1 MARYLLPM
9 YPALTIVSSHT
20 LTNLCGK
27 LNSRITLASKLP
39 AFVIALCLTVPIAV
53 SIKAIRSLEIVPFF
67 TGNHS
72 RRTFLSKL
80 NYYGPMDFVNRMVP
94 SNAKVLSIGEQM
106 CYHLKPDYLSDQ
118 SWDSTEWR
126 RVLSRNSSWE
136 EMNNDLKRQGVTH
149 VIFSPSL
156 FEFIARI
163 GRQGTGGA
171 QYLSSSPKLT
181 AGDPQMIP
189 TDYEVFR
196 NWVTFDHYRAKNLET
211 IYRDNEGFEVLKL
224 K

>member
-1 MARYLLPM
+1 
-9 YPALTIVSSHT
+9 
-20 LTNLCGK
+20 
-27 LNSRITLASKLP
+27 
-39 AFVIALCLTVPIAV
+39 
-53 SIKAIRSLEIVPFF
+53 
-67 TGNHS
+67 
-72 RRTFLSKL
+72 
-80 NYYGPMDFVNRMVP
+80 
-94 SNAKVLSIGEQM
+94 M

-136 EMNNDLKRQGVTH
+136 EINNDLKRQGVTH

-196 NWVTFDHYRAKNLET
+196 NWVTFDHYRAKYLET